1 MGIFERLLGGH
12 HGGGYGQGRGH
23 GNRYR
28 NDQALPS
35 ENQWGRG
42 PAVPSTTAALI
53 ACAACGTG
61 NDTGSRFCGQ
71 CGATL
76 APSLCAGCGSAMTNG
91 VKFCGQCG
99 KAR

>member
-12 HGGGYGQGRGH
+12 HGQNRGHGGGQSRSH

-28 NDQALPS
+28 NDQAMP
-35 ENQWGRG
+35 
-42 PAVPSTTAALI
+42 PATAALI

-61 NDTGSRFCGQ
+61 SDAGSRFCGQ
-71 CGATL
+71 CGAAL
-76 APSLCAGCGSAMTNG
+76 APSLCAGCGSALANG
-91 VKFCGQCG
+91 VRFCGQCG